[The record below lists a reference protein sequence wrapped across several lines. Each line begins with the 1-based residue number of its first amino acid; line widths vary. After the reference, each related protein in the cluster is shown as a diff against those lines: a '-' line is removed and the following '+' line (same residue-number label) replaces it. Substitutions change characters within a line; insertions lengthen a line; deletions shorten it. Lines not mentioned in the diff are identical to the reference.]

1 MEYLAEYGAAMEL
14 IDLEEPVVEPPAT
27 WTPPRN
33 GWFKINVDGAI
44 FSKQK
49 NEGIGVL
56 IRDEWGR
63 VEAAMSK
70 KIEAPLGSVEVEAKA
85 LEAGLMLARDV
96 GLQEVVLE
104 GDSLS
109 LINALCG
116 IAPPPAFVEPI
127 VMGVWDLCR
136 EFRRTAFSHVCRQ
149 GNKPAHLL
157 AKHASY
163 VADYICW
170 IEEEP
175 CCIKQALIH
184 VVMSFSS
191 T

>member
-1 MEYLAEYGAAMEL
+1 MEYLAKYGAAIEL
-14 IDLEEPVVEPPAT
+14 TNVEKPVVEPPVT

-49 NEGIGVL
+49 NVGIGVL

-70 KIEAPLGSVEVEAKA
+70 KIKAPLGSMEVEAKA
-85 LEAGLMLARDV
+85 LEVGLMLARDV
-96 GLQEVVLE
+96 GLQEVALE

-109 LINALCG
+109 LISALYG
-116 IAPPPAFVEPI
+116 TAPPPASVEPI

-136 EFRRTAFSHVCRQ
+136 EFRRIAFSHVRRQ

-157 AKHASY
+157 AKHASC

-175 CCIKQALIH
+175 CCIEQALIH
-184 VVMSFSS
+184 DVMSFSS
-191 T
+191 I